1 MAALMRAKDWS
12 ATPLGLPETWPR
24 SLRMIVGLM
33 LANRFPMLLWWG
45 PDYLTLYNDPYRPVL
60 GDKHPGSLGQ
70 PGRECWSAIWD
81 ILKPLVDTPF
91 GGGPSTWSDDLALEI
106 NRHGFVEE
114 THFTVA
120 YSPVPDETA
129 SNGIGGVLATVH
141 EITDKVI
148 AERRVQAPCA
158 ILGCA
163 RARRGLPKRPAGS
176 PPKALRFFRKTFL
189 SRSFIFWTKAPPQR
203 ASRRRRVATHR
214 SSITRLKSI

>member
-1 MAALMRAKDWS
+1 MVG
-12 ATPLGLPETWPR
+12 TGLPHAVQR
-24 SLRMIVGLM
+24 
-33 LANRFPMLLWWG
+33 
-45 PDYLTLYNDPYRPVL
+45 PYRPVL

-70 PGRECWSAIWD
+70 PGRECWSEIWD

-148 AERRVQAPCA
+148 AERRVQALRD
-158 ILGCA
+158 LGLRSGEA
-163 RARRGLPKRPAGS
+163 RTAEAACGIAAQSLALFPKDIPFALIYLLDEGAATARLAATAGCDAQQLYHPVEIDLNS
-176 PPKALRFFRKTFL
+176 ADQK
-189 SRSFIFWTKAPPQR
+189 
-203 ASRRRRVATHR
+203 
-214 SSITRLKSI
+214 